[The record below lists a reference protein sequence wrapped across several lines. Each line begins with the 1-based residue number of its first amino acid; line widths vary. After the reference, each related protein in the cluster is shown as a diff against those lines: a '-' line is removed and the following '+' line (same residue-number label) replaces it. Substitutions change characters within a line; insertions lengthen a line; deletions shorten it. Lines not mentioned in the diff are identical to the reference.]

1 MAQHL
6 NRTHA
11 LANLP
16 SEYPH
21 ALLAQIQTQVKSSG
35 RKIVVLDDDPTG
47 TQTVHDIP
55 VLTEWSFASLRAE
68 FANDLPCFYILTNSR
83 SLPPNQAQALNVE
96 IGRNVLAASRET
108 GRDFSI
114 ISRSDSTLRGHF
126 PGEVQALAQTLEQE
140 FDGWLIVPF
149 FLEGGRFTINDVHYV
164 AEGDTLVPASET
176 EFARDAVFGYR
187 SSNLRAWIA
196 EKTQGRVSADQVA
209 SVSLDDI
216 RSGGP
221 ERVTERLLALTDGR
235 VCIVNA
241 VTMRDL
247 EVFVLGL
254 LAAEARGKRFLY
266 RTAASFVQTR
276 IGQTAR
282 ALLTADDLA
291 LPSSGGALIIVGS
304 YVPKTTRQLAALPAS
319 PAIERVEV
327 DVTALLDIDRRARE
341 IERVVESAAC
351 ALGQNR
357 DVVIYT
363 SRQLVTGASAAQN
376 LEIGQQVSASLVAMV
391 RALSIRPRYV
401 LAKGGITSS
410 DIATRGLDVKRA
422 MVRGQILPGVPV
434 WQLEA
439 GRYPGLTYI
448 VFPGN
453 VGGEHALVEIVSKLK
468 KENSW
473 NASE

>member
-1 MAQHL
+1 MLHSLDKTQ
-6 NRTHA
+6 T
-11 LANLP
+11 LAGLP
-16 SEYPH
+16 PEYPH
-21 ALLAQIQTQVKSSG
+21 SLLVQIQAQVKSSG

-55 VLTEWSFASLRAE
+55 VLTEWSLAGLRAE
-68 FANDLPCFYILTNSR
+68 FANDSPCFYILTNSR
-83 SLPPNQAQALNVE
+83 SLPSNRAQALNIE

-108 GRDFSI
+108 GCDFSI
-114 ISRSDSTLRGHF
+114 VSRSDSTLRGHF
-126 PGEVQALAQTLEQE
+126 PDEVQALAQAIEQE

-149 FLEGGRFTINDVHYV
+149 FLEGGRLTIHDVHYV
-164 AEGDTLVPASET
+164 AEGDTLVPAGET
-176 EFARDAVFGYR
+176 EFARDAVFGYH

-196 EKTQGRVSADQVA
+196 EKTHGRVSADQVA
-209 SVSLDDI
+209 SISLDDI
-216 RSGGP
+216 RLGGP
-221 ERVTERLLALTDGR
+221 ERVTQCLLALTEGR

-282 ALLTADDLA
+282 ALLTAQDLA
-291 LPSSGGALIIVGS
+291 LPNSGGALIIVGS
-304 YVPKTTRQLAALPAS
+304 YVPRTTAQVSALLTLPD
-319 PAIERVEV
+319 IESVEV
-327 DVTALLDIDRRARE
+327 DVTALLEENRQARE
-341 IERVVESAAC
+341 IQRVAAAAAR
-351 ALGQNR
+351 ALEQNR

-376 LEIGQQVSASLVAMV
+376 LEIGQQVSISLVAMV

-422 MVRGQILPGVPV
+422 VVRGQILPGVPV
-434 WQLEA
+434 WQLGVES
-439 GRYPGLTYI
+439 RYPGLVYI

-453 VGGEHALVEIVSKLK
+453 VGGEDALVKIISACLTKHL
-468 KENSW
+468 
-473 NASE
+473 

>member
-1 MAQHL
+1 MIAQHL
-6 NRTHA
+6 NRTHT

-16 SEYPH
+16 PEYPH

-68 FANDLPCFYILTNSR
+68 FANDLACFYILTNSR
-83 SLPPNQAQALNVE
+83 SLPPNQAQALNVQ

-108 GRDFSI
+108 GRDFSVV
-114 ISRSDSTLRGHF
+114 SRSDSTLRGHF
-126 PGEVQALAQTLEQE
+126 PGEVQALAQAIEQE

-149 FLEGGRFTINDVHYV
+149 FLEGGRFTINDTHYV
-164 AEGDTLVPASET
+164 ADGDTLVPAGET

-187 SSNLRAWIA
+187 SSNLRAWVV

-209 SVSLDDI
+209 SISLDDI
-216 RSGGP
+216 RLGGP
-221 ERVTERLLALTDGR
+221 ERVTQRLLALTNGR
-235 VCIVNA
+235 MCIVNT
-241 VTMRDL
+241 VTMRDM

-254 LAAEARGKRFLY
+254 LVAEEQGKHFLY

-276 IGQTAR
+276 IGQVAQP
-282 ALLTADDLA
+282 LLTSSDLS
-291 LPSSGGALIIVGS
+291 LPNSGGALIVVGS
-304 YVPKTTRQLAALPAS
+304 YVPKTTKQVL
-319 PAIERVEV
+319 
-327 DVTALLDIDRRARE
+327 ALLTRSEIVGIEIDVVALFAESRRAE
-341 IERVVESAAC
+341 ELARVAHQANRILE
-351 ALGQNR
+351 QNR

-363 SRQLVTGASAAQN
+363 SRQLVTGENAAQN
-376 LEIGQQVSASLVAMV
+376 LVIGQQISASLVAMV

-434 WQLEA
+434 WQIGVES
-439 GRYPGLTYI
+439 RYPGLAYI

-453 VGGEHALVEIVSKLK
+453 VGGEQALVEIVSKLK
-468 KENSW
+468 
-473 NASE
+473 

>member
-1 MAQHL
+1 MIAQHL
-6 NRTHA
+6 NRTHT

-16 SEYPH
+16 PEYPN

-83 SLPPNQAQALNVE
+83 SLPPNQGQALNAQ

-108 GRDFSI
+108 GRDFSVV
-114 ISRSDSTLRGHF
+114 SRSDSTLRGHF
-126 PGEVQALAQTLEQE
+126 PGEVQALAQAIEQE

-149 FLEGGRFTINDVHYV
+149 FLEGGRFTINDTHYV
-164 AEGDTLVPASET
+164 ADGDTLVPAGET

-187 SSNLRAWIA
+187 SSNLRAWVA

-209 SVSLDDI
+209 SISLDDI
-216 RSGGP
+216 RLGGP
-221 ERVTERLLALTDGR
+221 ERVTQRLLALTNGR
-235 VCIVNA
+235 MCIVNA
-241 VTMRDL
+241 VTMRDM

-254 LAAEARGKRFLY
+254 LVAEAQGKRFLY

-276 IGQTAR
+276 IGQVAQP
-282 ALLTADDLA
+282 LLTSSDLS
-291 LPSSGGALIIVGS
+291 LPNSGGALIIVGS
-304 YVPKTTRQLAALPAS
+304 YVPKTTGQVSALLTL
-319 PAIERVEV
+319 PAIESVEV
-327 DVTALLDIDRRARE
+327 DVTALLDENRQARE
-341 IERVVESAAC
+341 IQRVAESAAR
-351 ALGQNR
+351 ALEQNR
-357 DVVIYT
+357 DVVVYT
-363 SRQLVTGASAAQN
+363 SRQLVTGENAAQN
-376 LEIGQQVSASLVAMV
+376 LVIGQQISASLVAMV

-434 WQLEA
+434 WQIGVES
-439 GRYPGLTYI
+439 RYPGLAYI

-453 VGGEHALVEIVSKLK
+453 VGGEQALVEIVSKLK
-468 KENSW
+468 
-473 NASE
+473 